1 MARFIPALMALLLS
15 ACVAAPAKTVM
26 PAPAPAIPARVTVC
40 GPHAKLVSRIR
51 DVHGENQEFVAIL
64 DDSGLIIEGYVSDAR
79 TFTLLIRDGRDAIMT
94 CVLVSGTNYHRAG
107 SPKPDVVSLIID
119 GGSF

>member
-1 MARFIPALMALLLS
+1 MRVMAWIIPALTALLLG

-40 GPHAKLVSRIR
+40 GPHGKLVSRIR
-51 DVHGENQEFVAIL
+51 DVHGEHQEWVGIL
-64 DDSGLIIEGYVSDAR
+64 DESGLIIEGYVSNAR

-94 CVLVSGTNYHRAG
+94 CVLVSGVNYHRA
-107 SPKPDVVSLIID
+107 PAAKPDVVS
-119 GGSF
+119 SR